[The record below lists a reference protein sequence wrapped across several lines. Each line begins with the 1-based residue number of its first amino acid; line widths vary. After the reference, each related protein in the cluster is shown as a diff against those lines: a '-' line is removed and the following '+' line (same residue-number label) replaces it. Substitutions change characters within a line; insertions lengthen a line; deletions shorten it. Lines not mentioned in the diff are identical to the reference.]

1 MAKHGENI
9 RKRKDGRWEGRYP
22 KGKKGGKPIFGSVFG
37 KTYQEA
43 KENLIVAKAA
53 LTNTLKAVPEHDI
66 VAGHEIFRSS
76 AEEWLEAAK
85 PTLKES
91 TISRYRTALDRHLFP
106 EFGDKEVTEIVRDDI
121 SAFSSRLL
129 ASQNEGGKGL
139 APKTVSAILSV
150 MKNVMNY
157 IRLVKGW
164 TVISFDGLAVKIPQK
179 QLRVF
184 SVYEQEMLNVCL
196 LDDLTPSNMG
206 ILLCLYTGLRIG
218 ELCALKWGDI
228 SFVEQ
233 KLRVERTMQRIQK
246 PDEDGHKTQIVI
258 TPPKSDCSVRDIPI
272 PDNLFQILMANR
284 QPDGCFFLTGREK
297 IYIEPRTMENRFN
310 KVTDACG
317 ISGATVHTCRHSFAT
332 RAVELGFDIKTLS
345 EILGHASVTITM
357 NRYVHPS
364 MQLKQ
369 QNMNKLCSLLGG
381 KIGVAKKGESN

>member
-1 MAKHGENI
+1 MARHGENI

-22 KGKKGGKPIFGSVFG
+22 KGKREGKPITGSVFG

-43 KENLIVAKAA
+43 KEKLIAAKAA
-53 LTNTLKAVPEHDI
+53 LANSPKAMPELD
-66 VAGHEIFRSS
+66 VAAGHEIFRSS
-76 AEEWLEAAK
+76 AEAWLEDVK
-85 PTLKES
+85 PSLKES
-91 TISRYRTALDRHLFP
+91 TVSRYRTALDRHLFP
-106 EFGDKEVTEIVRDDI
+106 EFGDKDVMEIARDDI

-129 ASQNEGGKGL
+129 ASNDEGGKGL

-150 MKNVMNY
+150 MKNVMDY

-164 TVISFDGLAVKIPQK
+164 AVISFDGLAVKIPQK
-179 QLRVF
+179 RLRVF
-184 SVYEQEMLNVCL
+184 SIYEQEMLNAYL
-196 LDDLTPSNMG
+196 LDDLTLSNMG

-228 SFVEQ
+228 SFAEQ

-246 PDEDGHKTQIVI
+246 PDKDGHKTQIVI
-258 TPPKSDCSVRDIPI
+258 TTPKSDCSVRDIPI
-272 PDNLFQILMANR
+272 PNDVFQILMENR
-284 QPDGCFFLTGREK
+284 QPDGCFFLTGLEQT
-297 IYIEPRTMENRFN
+297 YIEPRTMENKFN
-310 KVTDACG
+310 KVMDACG
-317 ISGATVHTCRHSFAT
+317 ISDATVHTCRHSFAT

-345 EILGHASVTITM
+345 EILGHASVAITM

-381 KIGVAKKGESN
+381 KGGVSKKGESA